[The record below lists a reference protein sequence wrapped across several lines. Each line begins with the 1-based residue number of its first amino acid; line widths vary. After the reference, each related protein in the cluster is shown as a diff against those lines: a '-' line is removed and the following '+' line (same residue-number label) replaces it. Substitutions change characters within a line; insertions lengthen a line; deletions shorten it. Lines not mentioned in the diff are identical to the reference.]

1 MIKATNVIPLSK
13 GISRLPCNNYRPTEL
28 QMYLKPTLWLP
39 TQCIH
44 KNKLFSTVG
53 NIQTNLEHE
62 EYTVRGFVDL
72 RKASDAVVLKL
83 LFTPKFDYYK
93 ARRISKKCFISY
105 ITTLS
110 NIQHKVQH

>member
-1 MIKATNVIPLSK
+1 MIKATNVIQLSK

-28 QMYLKPTLWLP
+28 QIHLKPILWLL

-44 KNKLFSTVG
+44 KNTLFSTAG

-62 EYTVRGFVDL
+62 KYTVRGFADL

-83 LFTPKFDYYK
+83 LFTPKLEYYK
-93 ARRISKKCFISY
+93 A
-105 ITTLS
+105 
-110 NIQHKVQH
+110 